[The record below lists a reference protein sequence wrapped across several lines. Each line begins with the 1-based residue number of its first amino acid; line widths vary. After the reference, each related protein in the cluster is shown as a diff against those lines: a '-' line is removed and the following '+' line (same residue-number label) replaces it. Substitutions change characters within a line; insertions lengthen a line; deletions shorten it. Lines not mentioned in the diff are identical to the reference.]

1 MMTESTLGRLWNRL
15 VDRYS
20 ADEESDCCG
29 VEIEEARSESADRE
43 PLDDSQ

>member
-43 PLDDSQ
+43 PLDVSQ